1 MPTFYGCNH
10 VKVAYAC
17 GLAIQTMSLNTR
29 KELSGYYSV
38 AYLRNTFMM
47 GNL

>member
-1 MPTFYGCNH
+1 MPTSSGCYH
-10 VKVAYAC
+10 VKVTYAC

-29 KELSGYYSV
+29 KELSRCYSV
-38 AYLRNTFMM
+38 AHLRNAFMM